1 MKMRDR
7 AEGSACVWRASKKAA
22 FRPYISICAQGLR
35 PPAAVGA
42 AHTDA
47 GGCGFPASF
56 LFGVMI
62 VSMIQVSNLTFSY
75 PGSYQEIFKDV
86 SFVIDTDWKLGFT
99 GRNGRGK
106 TTFLKLL
113 SGAYE
118 FSGSISASVKFEYFP
133 FPVGDPSMLTVDVL
147 EQLQPD
153 CELWRMNRELSMLE
167 ADDEILYRPF
177 ETLSSGEQTKVL
189 LAALFARE
197 GNFLLIDEP
206 TNNLDMQARAVL
218 SRYLNRKRGFILVS
232 HDRAFLDG
240 CVDHIL
246 SINRAGIEIQQGNF
260 SSWAENRARQDQFER
275 SRNEKLKQDI
285 RRLETAASQTA
296 RWSDRVEKS
305 KTGAA
310 DKGHVGHMAAKMMKR
325 SKAVEARREKAAAE
339 KAGLL
344 KNIEMSGE
352 LKLSPLAH
360 RERVL
365 VEAKGLSVAYG
376 EKPVLEGLDFNLLR
390 GERLAL
396 LGRNGTGKSSILKLV
411 LGESVPHTGTLRRAG
426 GLVLSSV
433 PQRTDFLRGGLSGFA
448 AQAGIDESLFKAILR
463 KLGFARDQFE
473 KPMEDFSS
481 GQKKKVLLAKSLCE
495 RAHVYVWDEPLN
507 FVDVLSRI
515 QIERLL
521 CEFSPTMIFVEH
533 DRAFVDSVATRVV
546 QL

>member
-1 MKMRDR
+1 MC
-7 AEGSACVWRASKKAA
+7 SARGKKAA
-22 FRPYISICAQGLR
+22 FLNPVYLFYVHTRRA
-35 PPAAVGA
+35 PAVAGRG
-42 AHTDA
+42 A
-47 GGCGFPASF
+47 GGRRIRMRMLRLSCI
-56 LFGVMI
+56 LFCLELMI
-62 VSMIQVSNLTFSY
+62 VSIIQVSNLTFSY
-75 PGSYQEIFKDV
+75 PGSYQEIFRDV
-86 SFVIDTDWKLGFT
+86 SFAVDTDWKLGFT

-113 SGAYE
+113 CGAYE
-118 FSGSISASVKFEYFP
+118 YGGAISAGVQFDYFP
-133 FPVGDPSMLTVDVL
+133 FPVGDPSLLTADAL
-147 EQLQPD
+147 ERLQPG
-153 CELWRMNRELSMLE
+153 CEMWRIQRELSMLE

-177 ETLSSGEQTKVL
+177 DTLSSGEQTKVL
-189 LAALFARE
+189 LCALFARE

-218 SRYLNRKRGFILVS
+218 SRYLNRKKGFILVS

-260 SSWAENRARQDQFER
+260 TTWAENRARQDQFEH

-285 RRLETAASQTA
+285 RRLEAAAAQTA

-305 KTGAA
+305 KRGAD

-325 SKAVEARREKAAAE
+325 SKATEARREKAVSE

-344 KNIEMSGE
+344 RNVEMSGE

-376 EKPVLEGLDFNLLR
+376 ETPVLQGLDFSLER

-396 LGRNGTGKSSILKLV
+396 LGRNGTGKSSVLKLI
-411 LGESVPHTGTLRRAG
+411 LGEAVPHAGTLRLAG
-426 GLVLSSV
+426 GLTLSSV
-433 PQRTDFLRGGLSGFA
+433 PQRTDFLSGGLSDFA
-448 AQAGIDESLFKAILR
+448 ARSGIDESLFKAILR
-463 KLGFARDQFE
+463 KLGFDRAQFDM
-473 KPMEDFSS
+473 PMEAFSS
-481 GQKKKVLLAKSLCE
+481 GQKKKTLIAKSLCE
-495 RAHVYVWDEPLN
+495 RAHIYIWDEPLN
-507 FVDVLSRI
+507 FVDVLSRM

-521 CEFSPTMIFVEH
+521 REFAPTMIFVEH
-533 DRAFVDSVATRVV
+533 DRAVVDSVATRTL

>member
-1 MKMRDR
+1 MKMRAR
-7 AEGSACVWRASKKAA
+7 AEGSACVWRVSKKAA

-285 RRLETAASQTA
+285 RRLETTASQTA

-376 EKPVLEGLDFNLLR
+376 EKSVLEGLDFNLLR

-411 LGESVPHTGTLRRAG
+411 LGESVPHTGTLRRVG

>member
-1 MKMRDR
+1 M
-7 AEGSACVWRASKKAA
+7 
-22 FRPYISICAQGLR
+22 
-35 PPAAVGA
+35 
-42 AHTDA
+42 
-47 GGCGFPASF
+47 
-56 LFGVMI
+56 
-62 VSMIQVSNLTFSY
+62 SMIQVSNLTFSY

-260 SSWAENRARQDQFER
+260 SPWAENRARQDQFER

-390 GERLAL
+390 GNAWPC
-396 LGRNGTGKSSILKLV
+396 S
-411 LGESVPHTGTLRRAG
+411 
-426 GLVLSSV
+426 
-433 PQRTDFLRGGLSGFA
+433 A
-448 AQAGIDESLFKAILR
+448 ATAPENPA
-463 KLGFARDQFE
+463 
-473 KPMEDFSS
+473 
-481 GQKKKVLLAKSLCE
+481 
-495 RAHVYVWDEPLN
+495 Y
-507 FVDVLSRI
+507 
-515 QIERLL
+515 
-521 CEFSPTMIFVEH
+521 
-533 DRAFVDSVATRVV
+533 
-546 QL
+546 

>member
-1 MKMRDR
+1 
-7 AEGSACVWRASKKAA
+7 
-22 FRPYISICAQGLR
+22 
-35 PPAAVGA
+35 
-42 AHTDA
+42 
-47 GGCGFPASF
+47 
-56 LFGVMI
+56 
-62 VSMIQVSNLTFSY
+62 
-75 PGSYQEIFKDV
+75 
-86 SFVIDTDWKLGFT
+86 
-99 GRNGRGK
+99 
-106 TTFLKLL
+106 
-113 SGAYE
+113 
-118 FSGSISASVKFEYFP
+118 
-133 FPVGDPSMLTVDVL
+133 MLTVDVL

-339 KAGLL
+339 KARAFEKL
-344 KNIEMSGE
+344 EMSGE

-376 EKPVLEGLDFNLLR
+376 EKPGA
-390 GERLAL
+390 G
-396 LGRNGTGKSSILKLV
+396 
-411 LGESVPHTGTLRRAG
+411 RAG
-426 GLVLSSV
+426 LQPAARGTPGPAR
-433 PQRTDFLRGGLSGFA
+433 PQRHRKIQHTETGSRRVRPAYGHAAPCRRTGSVQRATADGLLRGGLSGFA

>member
-1 MKMRDR
+1 M
-7 AEGSACVWRASKKAA
+7 
-22 FRPYISICAQGLR
+22 
-35 PPAAVGA
+35 
-42 AHTDA
+42 
-47 GGCGFPASF
+47 
-56 LFGVMI
+56 
-62 VSMIQVSNLTFSY
+62 SMIQVSNLTFSY
-75 PGSYQEIFKDV
+75 PDSYQEIFKDV

-473 KPMEDFSS
+473 KTMEDFSS

>member
-1 MKMRDR
+1 M
-7 AEGSACVWRASKKAA
+7 
-22 FRPYISICAQGLR
+22 
-35 PPAAVGA
+35 
-42 AHTDA
+42 
-47 GGCGFPASF
+47 
-56 LFGVMI
+56 
-62 VSMIQVSNLTFSY
+62 
-75 PGSYQEIFKDV
+75 
-86 SFVIDTDWKLGFT
+86 
-99 GRNGRGK
+99 
-106 TTFLKLL
+106 
-113 SGAYE
+113 
-118 FSGSISASVKFEYFP
+118 
-133 FPVGDPSMLTVDVL
+133 
-147 EQLQPD
+147 
-153 CELWRMNRELSMLE
+153 
-167 ADDEILYRPF
+167 
-177 ETLSSGEQTKVL
+177 
-189 LAALFARE
+189 
-197 GNFLLIDEP
+197 LIDEP

>member
-1 MKMRDR
+1 MT
-7 AEGSACVWRASKKAA
+7 S
-22 FRPYISICAQGLR
+22 RPII
-35 PPAAVGA
+35 
-42 AHTDA
+42 
-47 GGCGFPASF
+47 
-56 LFGVMI
+56 
-62 VSMIQVSNLTFSY
+62 
-75 PGSYQEIFKDV
+75 
-86 SFVIDTDWKLGFT
+86 
-99 GRNGRGK
+99 
-106 TTFLKLL
+106 
-113 SGAYE
+113 
-118 FSGSISASVKFEYFP
+118 
-133 FPVGDPSMLTVDVL
+133 
-147 EQLQPD
+147 
-153 CELWRMNRELSMLE
+153 
-167 ADDEILYRPF
+167 
-177 ETLSSGEQTKVL
+177 
-189 LAALFARE
+189 
-197 GNFLLIDEP
+197 
-206 TNNLDMQARAVL
+206 LDMQARAVL

-433 PQRTDFLRGGLSGFA
+433 PQRTDFCGA
-448 AQAGIDESLFKAILR
+448 ACPALPRRRESTKASSRPSCCKSWLCAGTSLKNPWRTSAAGRR
-463 KLGFARDQFE
+463 KRCFLQ
-473 KPMEDFSS
+473 
-481 GQKKKVLLAKSLCE
+481 
-495 RAHVYVWDEPLN
+495 
-507 FVDVLSRI
+507 
-515 QIERLL
+515 
-521 CEFSPTMIFVEH
+521 
-533 DRAFVDSVATRVV
+533 RAFASARTCMSGTSRSTLSTCYPVSRSNACCANSRPP
-546 QL
+546 